1 MGDKIKTIKVTF
13 PEDGFI
19 ASPGL
24 KKNKKAF
31 DLLREA
37 FAGRSMDVDVSKVSD
52 EEIKKFCKPK
62 ESGIDP
68 IVVGD
73 LGHPGR
79 PWKDIMRDI
88 RDKQLSDIYEQ
99 DVEDDKRETPEEI
112 EKSKKF
118 CIDFD
123 GTCVAED
130 FPNVG
135 PDVPGAADVLRD
147 LTEKGH
153 RLILWTARSGIQ
165 LEAAIDWFK
174 DHSISLYAVNKDPH
188 PLEGWPIPRKVIPAW
203 YIDDRNLGTPM
214 TTMFYDGKKYEV
226 VDWRVIKTMLISKG
240 IL

>member
-31 DLLREA
+31 DLLRET

-52 EEIKKFCKPK
+52 EEIKEFYKPK
-62 ESGIDP
+62 DSGIDP
-68 IVVGD
+68 IIVGD
-73 LGHPGR
+73 ISHPSR

-99 DVEDDKRETPEEI
+99 DVEDEKRDTTEDI
-112 EKSKKF
+112 KNSKKF

-123 GTCVAED
+123 GTCVAEI

-135 PDVPGAADVLRD
+135 PDVPGAAETLRELVD
-147 LTEKGH
+147 KGH
-153 RLILWTARSGIQ
+153 RLILWTARSGHT
-165 LEAAIDWFK
+165 LDAAIAWFR
-174 DHSISLYAVNKDPH
+174 DHSIPLYAVNKDPH

-214 TTMFYDGKKYEV
+214 TFMNYDGESYEV
-226 VDWRVIKTMLISKG
+226 VDWKKIRDILVNKG